1 MRQER
6 KKYYNRNG
14 REVWYIG
21 QRTTTKEP
29 QRVTGRMG
37 RFSWPDRFASE
48 GCAFVTVYAFGRWVT
63 IEVPFTDLEIRSE
76 GKRYDYM
83 LFPAGEK

>member
-6 KKYYNRNG
+6 KKYYHRNG
-14 REVWYIG
+14 REVWYVG
-21 QRTTTKEP
+21 QRAAP
-29 QRVTGRMG
+29 GRVLLFGFR
-37 RFSWPDRFASE
+37 WPDRFASE
-48 GCAFVTVYAFGRWVT
+48 GCAFVTVYAFGRWTT
-63 IEVPFTDLEIRSE
+63 IEVPFTDLEIRSA